1 MVIGKGQEG
10 PSSPK
15 IFWHFDQIQS
25 QHEGEKLEN
34 CHKKDALWFWFRL
47 VNYEIAGLINLT
59 HFSLWHP

>member
-34 CHKKDALWFWFRL
+34 CHKKDALWF
-47 VNYEIAGLINLT
+47 
-59 HFSLWHP
+59 